1 MAVVILTD
9 STLMPDTNISII
21 KKGKDEKD
29 EETVKKILNDLRRAM
44 KEGKKGVDMKKTFI
58 NSVIIE
64 VKVEDPPKD
73 FKLNLYFK
81 PTIDIVSLINEL

>member
-1 MAVVILTD
+1 MAVVIFTD

-21 KKGKDEKD
+21 KKGKDEND
-29 EETVKKILNDLRRAM
+29 EETVKKILNDLRKAM
-44 KEGKKGVDMKKTFI
+44 KEGKKGVDKKKTFI

-81 PTIDIVSLINEL
+81 PTIDIVS

>member
-9 STLMPDTNISII
+9 STLMPDNNISII
-21 KKGKDEKD
+21 KMGKDQKD
-29 EETVKKILNDLRRAM
+29 EETVKKILNDLGRAI
-44 KEGKKGVDMKKTFI
+44 KEGKKEVDMKKTFI

-81 PTIDIVSLINEL
+81 PTIDIVS

>member
-1 MAVVILTD
+1 
-9 STLMPDTNISII
+9 MPDTNISII

-44 KEGKKGVDMKKTFI
+44 KDGKKEIDMKKTFI
-58 NSVIIE
+58 NSVIIK

-73 FKLNLYFK
+73 LKLNLYLK
-81 PTIDIVSLINEL
+81 PTIDIVS